1 MTFMSK
7 KLVDIERE
15 QLKTSLKSATERAIR
30 ENKALGLPITY
41 LEDGK
46 IIKEHADGSKEIMRI
61 KEKSPLTFTIKK
73 GTILRFKKKTN

>member
-15 QLKTSLKSATERAIR
+15 QWKTSLKSSTERAIR

>member
-1 MTFMSK
+1 MTK
-7 KLVDIERE
+7 KLILTERE
-15 QLKTSLKSATERAIR
+15 QLKKIVKKASERAIR

-46 IIKEHADGSKEIMRI
+46 IIKEYADGSKEIMRI